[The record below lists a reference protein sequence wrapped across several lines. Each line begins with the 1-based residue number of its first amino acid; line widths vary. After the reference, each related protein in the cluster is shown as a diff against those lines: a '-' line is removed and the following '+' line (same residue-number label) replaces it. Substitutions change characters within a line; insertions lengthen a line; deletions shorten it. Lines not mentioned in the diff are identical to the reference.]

1 MGENI
6 KIISWNVRGLNC
18 PNKRRDV
25 RWVLCNFRC
34 DIVILQESKM
44 EEVNRPVA
52 FSFRGLRSMDWLVL
66 PSSGHHCH
74 LGCSSLGVG

>member
-18 PNKRRDV
+18 PKKWGDV

-34 DIVILQESKM
+34 DIV
-44 EEVNRPVA
+44 
-52 FSFRGLRSMDWLVL
+52 VL
-66 PSSGHHCH
+66 
-74 LGCSSLGVG
+74 